1 MEEVTLDLLRT
12 ALNIAQVKQK
22 VAANN
27 IASYNVNGAEK
38 LKVDFGQLI
47 TELKNTSNEEKHLL
61 MNEIENRW
69 SDYESEAIV
78 KVKDEIKLDEENA
91 NVILAAGEYKMLVEG
106 LNRKMALMK
115 LAVSGGK
122 R

>member
-91 NVILAAGEYKMLVEG
+91 NVILAAGD
-106 LNRKMALMK
+106 RKS
-115 LAVSGGK
+115 VV
-122 R
+122 